1 MKLKLTAK
9 SGFAG
14 IAGAVIILGFVFR
27 AGTLFNKP
35 DHPSAESVQ
44 NGAETQKQDTIWT
57 CSMHPQIRM
66 HGPGKCPICFMDLIP
81 LTSEEHPQ
89 EEAGATRL
97 TMSEHAKALAGI
109 ATAPAVRRGLTAD
122 IRLTGKVAL
131 DETRVEM
138 ITARVGGRIDHLFVD
153 YTGVPVKKGDHLA
166 SMYSPELMSLQK
178 ELLVAARA
186 ATPATDTSSP
196 AYTGMSR
203 TFDAA
208 KEKLRLLGFSEKD
221 LTRILERGTIDDH
234 MTIRAGQHGVVL
246 KKLVAEGSY
255 VQTGTPLFHIADLR
269 TLWLMLDAYESDLMW
284 LRLGQKV
291 SFSVEAFPGMT
302 FSGTISFIDPVV
314 NPQTRTVAVRVIVD
328 NKDGRLKPDMFVKAE
343 VKTAVSTSGGI
354 RNSALRGK
362 WISPMHPQ
370 IVKDHPGTCDICGM
384 PLVKA
389 EELGYVTSGFEEV
402 EPLVIPAT
410 APLYTGRRSLVYVEV
425 PGTEKPTYEARTVEL
440 GPRVGSYYI
449 VRSGITEGEQVV
461 INGSF
466 KIDGELQIRA
476 KPSMMDPATGD
487 NTHDH
492 SGHADGPPAMK
503 MPSMEQVPDITQA
516 SVVKSFLS
524 DLEQLDA
531 VYFEVAGA
539 LTRDEFNKAKTKL
552 VEFKKQVE
560 SISPPKG
567 EQYSAWYSVKKSLL
581 KDLGHARHA
590 VALSDVRLLFNR
602 VSRQIITLEKQYG
615 HAADT
620 DRYLAFCPMAFDS
633 KGAYWLQTEKPI
645 SNPYFG
651 TKMLRCGEIKETFDQ
666 HSRGKQ

>member
-1 MKLKLTAK
+1 MKLTAK
-9 SGFAG
+9 SGIVK
-14 IAGAVIILGFVFR
+14 IAGTVLVLGFVFWT
-27 AGTLFNKP
+27 GTLLNKP
-35 DHPSAESVQ
+35 NHPPTATGV
-44 NGAETQKQDTIWT
+44 NTAETQMQDTIWT

-66 HGPGKCPICFMDLIP
+66 HAPGKCPICFMDLIP
-81 LTSEEHPQ
+81 LASEEHH
-89 EEAGATRL
+89 EAESNATRL

-166 SMYSPELMSLQK
+166 SMYSPELVSLQK
-178 ELLVAARA
+178 ELLVAAQ
-186 ATPATDTSSP
+186 ATGATADDIASP

-221 LTRILERGTIDDH
+221 LTRILERGTTDDH
-234 MTIRAGQHGVVL
+234 MTIRAGQQGVVL

-255 VQTGTPLFHIADLR
+255 VQIGTPLFHIADLR
-269 TLWLMLDAYESDLMW
+269 TLWLKLDAYESDLMW

-291 SFSVEAFPGMT
+291 AFSVEAFPGMT
-302 FSGTISFIDPVV
+302 FSGSVSFIDPVV
-314 NPQTRTVAVRVIVD
+314 NPQTRTVAIRVIVD

-343 VKTAVSTSGGI
+343 VIAAVSTSGGI
-354 RNSALRGK
+354 KNSALRGK

-370 IVKDHPGTCDICGM
+370 IVKNHPGTCDICGM

-410 APLYTGRRSLVYVEV
+410 APLYTGKRSLVYVEV
-425 PGTEKPTYEARTVEL
+425 PDMDKPTYEARTVEL
-440 GPRVGSYYI
+440 GPRVGLYYI
-449 VRSGITEGEQVV
+449 VRSGISEGEQVV

-466 KIDGELQIRA
+466 KIDSELQIRA
-476 KPSMMDPATGD
+476 RPSMMDPVVGGD
-487 NTHDH
+487 THDH
-492 SGHADGPPAMK
+492 SEHDRQPSAMK
-503 MPSMEQVPDITQA
+503 MPTMEQVPDITQEPVA
-516 SVVKSFLS
+516 ESFLS

-531 VYFEVAGA
+531 VYFEVAEA
-539 LTRDEFNKAKTKL
+539 LTEDNFTKAATKL
-552 VEFKKQVE
+552 VTLKKQVE

-567 EQYSAWYSVKKSLL
+567 VQYAAWDSLQKSLT
-581 KDLGHARHA
+581 KDLEHTRHA
-590 VALSDVRLLFNR
+590 TDLSDLRLLFDK
-602 VSRQIITLEKQYG
+602 VSRQVITLEKQYG
-615 HAADT
+615 HAAEAN
-620 DRYLAFCPMAFDS
+620 RYLAFCPMAFDN

-645 SNPYFG
+645 RNPYFG
-651 TKMLRCGEIKETFDQ
+651 ARMLKCGEIKETYD
-666 HSRGKQ
+666 HAEKGKQ

>member
-1 MKLKLTAK
+1 
-9 SGFAG
+9 
-14 IAGAVIILGFVFR
+14 
-27 AGTLFNKP
+27 
-35 DHPSAESVQ
+35 
-44 NGAETQKQDTIWT
+44 
-57 CSMHPQIRM
+57 
-66 HGPGKCPICFMDLIP
+66 MDLIP
-81 LTSEEHPQ
+81 LTSEEHHA
-89 EEAGATRL
+89 EETGATRL

-166 SMYSPELMSLQK
+166 SMYSPELVSLQK
-178 ELLVAARA
+178 ELLVTARA
-186 ATPATDTSSP
+186 TGASADDIASP

-221 LTRILERGTIDDH
+221 LTRILERGTTDDH
-234 MTIRAGQHGVVL
+234 MTIRAGQQGVVL

-255 VQTGTPLFHIADLR
+255 VQTGTPLFHIADLS
-269 TLWLMLDAYESDLMW
+269 TLWLILDAYESDLMW

-291 SFSVEAFPGMT
+291 NFSVEAFPGIT

-314 NPQTRTVAVRVIVD
+314 NPQTRTVAIRVIVD

-343 VKTAVSTSGGI
+343 VKAAVSKSGGI
-354 RNSALRGK
+354 KNSALRGK

-370 IVKDHPGTCDICGM
+370 IVKNHPGTCDICGM

-425 PGTEKPTYEARTVEL
+425 PDADKPTYEARTVEL
-440 GPRVGSYYI
+440 GPRVGSYFI
-449 VRSGITEGEQVV
+449 VKSGITEGEQVV

-466 KIDGELQIRA
+466 KIDGELQIRG
-476 KPSMMDPATGD
+476 KPSMMDPPAED
-487 NTHDH
+487 DTHDH
-492 SGHADGPPAMK
+492 SGQGDEPPATK
-503 MPSMEQVPDITQA
+503 MPSMEQVPDITEA
-516 SVVKSFLS
+516 PVAKSFLS
-524 DLEQLDA
+524 DLERLDD
-531 VYFEVAGA
+531 VYFEVAAA
-539 LTRDEFNKAKTKL
+539 LTKDEFNKAKTKL
-552 VEFKKQVE
+552 VAFKKQLE
-560 SISPPKG
+560 SISTPKG
-567 EQYSAWYSVKKSLL
+567 KQYAAWDSIRKSLV
-581 KDLGHARHA
+581 KDLEHAHHA
-590 VALSDVRLLFNR
+590 AGLSDVRKLFDK
-602 VSRQIITLEKQYG
+602 VSRQVITLEKQYG
-615 HAADT
+615 HAADAN
-620 DRYLAFCPMAFDS
+620 RYLAFCPMAFDS

-651 TKMLRCGEIKETFDQ
+651 VKMLKCGEIKETFDKNKQ
-666 HSRGKQ
+666 GKQ